1 MVSAGKYI
9 PGRTPMVVALLFLAV
24 IAGFAG
30 CLLCGSVD
38 IPASDVWGALTAG
51 PVEKQTWRV
60 IVVQTRIPMAI
71 TAATAGCALSVAGL
85 MLQTCFNN
93 PLAGPSILGISTGA
107 SLGVAVVMMASG
119 AMVIGGGGYYATI
132 MVGALAGAGVV
143 LLTLVLLSRVVRSS
157 TLLLIAGILIGYFS
171 SSAISLLNYYSA
183 ADNVYSFTI
192 WGLGSFSS
200 SGLDRSVL
208 FAAIAVPVAA
218 LSMLFV
224 KPLNAM
230 LLGER
235 YAYSLGVEVRTM
247 RLWLLVATGVLT
259 AIVTAFC
266 GPIGFVGLI
275 VPHIARM
282 SLRTSNHN
290 RLLPVSALAGAAV
303 ALLCAWLSV
312 GLASDG
318 VIPINAITPVI
329 GVPVI
334 LYVMLNGRKSY

>member
-1 MVSAGKYI
+1 MISAGKYC
-9 PGRTPMVVALLFLAV
+9 PGRIQAVVMLLFVAV

-38 IPASDVWGALTAG
+38 IPAADVWGALTKG
-51 PVEKQTWRV
+51 SVEKQTWRV
-60 IVVQTRIPMAI
+60 IVVETRLPMAL
-71 TAATAGCALSVAGL
+71 TAAVAGCSLSVAGL

-107 SLGVAVVMMASG
+107 SLGVAVVMMACG
-119 AMVIGGGGYYATI
+119 GLMVDAGGYYFAI
-132 MVGALAGAGVV
+132 MLGALIGAGLV
-143 LLTLVLLSRVVRSS
+143 LLILVLLSRVVRSS

-192 WGLGSFSS
+192 WGLGSFS
-200 SGLDRSVL
+200 GLNLDRALL
-208 FAAIAVPVAA
+208 FASVGVPVAA
-218 LSMLFV
+218 LSILFV

-235 YAYSLGVEVRTM
+235 YANSLGVNVRTI
-247 RLWLLVATGVLT
+247 RVWLLIATGVLT
-259 AIVTAFC
+259 AVVTAFC

-282 SLRTSNHN
+282 MLRTSNHN
-290 RLLPVSALAGAAV
+290 RLLPVTALAGAAV
-303 ALLCAWLSV
+303 ALLCAWISV
-312 GLASDG
+312 GLGSDG
-318 VIPINAITPVI
+318 VVPINAITPVI